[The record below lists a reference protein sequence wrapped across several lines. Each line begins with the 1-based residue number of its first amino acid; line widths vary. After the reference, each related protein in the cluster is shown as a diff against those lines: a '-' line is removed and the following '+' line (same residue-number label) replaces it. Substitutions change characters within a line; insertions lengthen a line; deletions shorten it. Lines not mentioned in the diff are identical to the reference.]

1 MWGGW
6 AVKVKRAGSPLWG
19 FMEIVVADVPGEGIE
34 NITLGTGNL
43 AVVVMMGPW
52 GDEKQTAQGTGLKLT
67 ATGLLVGGEA
77 VFKQDDD
84 GVTCFKGSSH
94 HLFLSRTDAGR
105 DEYHTLTGHGKKTMA
120 LSFNLLF

>member
-1 MWGGW
+1 MH
-6 AVKVKRAGSPLWG
+6 ADLAR
-19 FMEIVVADVPGEGIE
+19 EIVVADVPGEGIE

-84 GVTCFKGSSH
+84 GVTCFKGS
-94 HLFLSRTDAGR
+94 
-105 DEYHTLTGHGKKTMA
+105 
-120 LSFNLLF
+120 